1 MRHKLPNFTAEISAT
16 LGKVLTIP
24 FTHYLLINNL
34 YLTKSN
40 QSMKKLFTFVL
51 ALAASFATYAQ
62 NWEAGE
68 DVTAALGLG
77 DTDGTFSGEWTPNDY
92 AGGDVKTA
100 GNYWK
105 GDFPNEYRAIED
117 GHGVLAFYN
126 RSNFDLYQ
134 VVFVPAGSYTIKVQ
148 SYYREGNPNDTFT
161 NWNNKGRVKKNAYLY
176 ASILESE
183 DPTSTVVRDFSELIR
198 SMASQNPVATA
209 ERYSNAELSWATDGH
224 QQKKFGVET
233 PIEVYYP
240 SCNSGNYYYLAGP
253 DACYPNEMKIVLS
266 EDAYVRMG
274 IRKIASIPE
283 DYVPLYDFQVIY
295 NGPADEE
302 AVMDAAA
309 DDCYKALE
317 ELKDFQNQLE
327 EADFAGFAG
336 AVGDLVMELE
346 DDIDNAGSVAELD
359 QILSN
364 IKTTTENYLKSLTAV
379 NSLDDLI
386 SMSADMLAS
395 TNFPGYSAFE
405 AAYNQAVADAK
416 TDDTGKL
423 GDDPGVYFNN
433 VYQTLAT
440 ARANYLDSQDKD
452 EDGAK
457 DFSGLIK
464 YPWFVNPE
472 YTPTQNE
479 DGSWSLKEDT
489 WKDVG
494 PEDYSLDNGNRTD
507 ISSKVIL
514 GTDASVNNA
523 WYKRL
528 KTFGDGWSANSFH
541 LFAIGNLIGV
551 SQGWCSKFDDW
562 EGVCQQ
568 LVGLPNGYY
577 SLKAL
582 ARSNGADGYSNDNL
596 PPYHNIFA
604 QNSADEIVKS
614 VITKTDDYY
623 NNGQWGWY
631 NDSPN
636 LWQEHKTGT
645 IQVADGRLLI
655 GCQSSWIAAF
665 TGFRLLFYGTNPPF
679 TSLIQKE
686 LDAIEAA
693 RADITFKGDNAA
705 IDELLK
711 QIVLP
716 IEDAATY
723 DAALV
728 TIHDIN
734 EYITKAL
741 SASKNNNAL
750 TTYNGLYDTYV
761 TDDEQSIITPAWTYA
776 MNLGDGDNDVYTMI
790 DPANATA
797 NKYSDYLKLYHEAGK
812 FASTDANLSK
822 VISEQT
828 AYLKANYV
836 SEATLQS
843 FIDNIYPAYN
853 RAVFAEEGAADATKD
868 KPYTVGIV
876 NPSFTDS
883 PSDGWSGATP
893 SQNQYGQEVVGNV
906 VKGLNAELWNA
917 DPFTL
922 SQKLV
927 GLPAGTYKLSVQ
939 ALYRDGKEVT
949 KELVDKYNA
958 EGQEN
963 WKNANALLFAKTS
976 DENIQSVK
984 IKAIE
989 ALQSKGY
996 SFTEGKFDLDKENSE
1011 YDNDDNLIDPVYKE
1025 NYDEVKKDEQGK
1037 PVYPFD
1043 TEVVTDA
1050 GTFYYPASM
1059 YGFYSVCQKDPEFFR
1074 HSVEITIED
1083 GETLEIGIQK
1093 TKKKDSDWV
1102 IFDNFELLYLSG
1114 ETFQETLTE
1123 ITETEAAPK
1132 AESKKFFNLAGQE
1145 VNKDFKGIT
1154 IDSNGVKRY
1163 K

>member
-1 MRHKLPNFTAEISAT
+1 
-16 LGKVLTIP
+16 
-24 FTHYLLINNL
+24 
-34 YLTKSN
+34 
-40 QSMKKLFTFVL
+40 MKKLFTFVL
-51 ALAASFATYAQ
+51 ALAASFAAYAQ

-77 DTDGTFSGEWTPNDY
+77 DTDGTFSGDWAPNDY

-105 GDFPNEYRAIED
+105 GDAPNEYRAIED

-126 RSNFDLYQ
+126 RPNFDLYQ
-134 VVFVPAGSYTIKVQ
+134 VVRVPAGSYTIKVQ

-161 NWNNKGRVKKNAYLY
+161 NWNNKGRVKKNVYLY
-176 ASILESE
+176 ASILENE
-183 DPTSTVVRDFSELIR
+183 DPTSTVVRDFSKLIS
-198 SMASQNPVATA
+198 SMASQDPVATA

-224 QQKKFGVET
+224 QQKKYGVNE

-295 NGPADEE
+295 NGPANEE

-309 DDCYKALE
+309 EDCTKALE
-317 ELKDFQNQLE
+317 ELKDFQTQLE
-327 EADFAGFAG
+327 EADFTGFAG
-336 AVGDLVMELE
+336 AVGDLVMEFE
-346 DDIDNAGSVAELD
+346 DAIDEAESVADLD
-359 QILSN
+359 QILSD

-395 TNFPGYSAFE
+395 TNFPGYSTFE

-416 TDDTGKL
+416 TSETEKL
-423 GDDPGVYFNN
+423 GDNPGVYFNT
-433 VYQTLAT
+433 VYETLAT
-440 ARANYLDSQDKD
+440 ARANYLDSQEKD
-452 EDGAK
+452 EEGAK
-457 DFSGLIK
+457 DFSALIK

-479 DGSWSLKEDT
+479 DKTWTLKEST
-489 WKDVG
+489 WNWGDVQG
-494 PEDYSLDNGNRTD
+494 QNDYSNKKNGRTD
-507 ISSKVIL
+507 ISSQVIL
-514 GTDASVNNA
+514 GTDASVNNQ

-528 KTFGDGWSANSFH
+528 KAFGNGWSANSFH
-541 LFAIGNLIGV
+541 LYYQGGLIGV
-551 SQGWCSKFDDW
+551 SQGWCSEFDDW

-577 SLKAL
+577 SLKGL
-582 ARSNGADGYSNDNL
+582 ARGTGTGKWNDDNL

-604 QNSADEIVKS
+604 QNSDEVVVRS
-614 VITKTDDYY
+614 VVGHTDSYY
-623 NNGQWGWY
+623 SPAYGW
-631 NDSPN
+631 NEWNPN
-636 LWQEHKTGT
+636 VWQEHKTGT
-645 IQVADGRLLI
+645 IEVSDGRLLI
-655 GCQSSWIAAF
+655 GCQSSWIANF

-686 LDAIEAA
+686 LEAIEND

-716 IEDAATY
+716 IEDAETY

-728 TIHDIN
+728 KIHDIN
-734 EYITKAL
+734 DYITKAK
-741 SASKNNNAL
+741 AAAKNYKAAE
-750 TTYNGLYDTYV
+750 TYTKLLDTY
-761 TDDEQSIITPAWTYA
+761 TTADEQDIINPAWTYA
-776 MNLGDGDNDVYTMI
+776 INLGENENDVYTMI

-797 NKYSDYLKLYHEAGK
+797 NKYGDYLKLYEKAGK
-812 FASTDANLSK
+812 FASTDANLGK

-853 RAVFAEEGAADATKD
+853 RALFAEEGAADATKD

-927 GLPAGTYKLSVQ
+927 GLPAGTYRLSAQV
-939 ALYRDGKEVT
+939 LYRDGKEVT

-963 WKNANALLFAKTS
+963 WENANAMLFAKTS

-989 ALQSKGY
+989 ALQSKTF

-1011 YDNDDNLIDPVYKE
+1011 YDDDDNLIDPVYKE
-1025 NYDEVKKDEQGK
+1025 NYDEVKKDDKGK
-1037 PVYPFD
+1037 PAYPFD
-1043 TEVVTDA
+1043 TEVVTEG

-1059 YGFYSVCQKDPEFFR
+1059 YGFYCVCQKDPEFFR

-1093 TKKKDSDWV
+1093 TVKKDSDWV

-1114 ETFQETLTE
+1114 ETFKETVTE

-1132 AESKKFFNLAGQE
+1132 AESKKLFNLAGQE